1 MIAET
6 EQWLLNG
13 YCNKCRRVGYCRKEC
28 TIKKKIAKEHD
39 KKLLDM
45 QKDVRKA
52 ADEFSEKD
60 KGEQNE

>member
-6 EQWLLNG
+6 EQWLLKG
-13 YCNKCRRVGYCRKEC
+13 YCNKCRRAGYCRKDC
-28 TIKKKIAKEHD
+28 TVKKKTAREHD
-39 KKLLDM
+39 KKILDM